1 VLKNK
6 EKSSPSSEDDPSIS
20 TKEAVEMI
28 QVREDGT
35 SHPDK
40 FLSTSNTHQNGWDQ
54 RQKANKGEAKR
65 LANEGQHHAEKA
77 QARRE
82 AKEEDAGEEEL
93 ETEGNPTL
101 ALKGSLGKEA
111 KSNIVSDGRKINS
124 QFEAASTDLD
134 HPLVS
139 DLEAEH
145 GSDAEELRREF
156 KRREFKNLPTN
167 SCWRR
172 SAELEM
178 SLRNSLA

>member
-6 EKSSPSSEDDPSIS
+6 EKSSPSLEDDPSIS
-20 TKEAVEMI
+20 TKEAVKMI

-54 RQKANKGEAKR
+54 RKANKGEAKR
-65 LANEGQHHAEKA
+65 LAKEGQHHAEKA

-82 AKEEDAGEEEL
+82 AKEDDAGEEEL

-111 KSNIVSDGRKINS
+111 KSNIVSDGRKNNS
-124 QFEAASTDLD
+124 QFEAASTNLD

-156 KRREFKNLPTN
+156 KRREFQNLPTN

-172 SAELEM
+172 PVELEM
-178 SLRNSLA
+178 SL